1 VSLDFAVAI
10 LAYALHCGRLDCG
23 WPVPASLAGRA
34 ANLRFVGMVLRFA
47 CHSHDPHRCGP

>member
-1 VSLDFAVAI
+1 LDFAVAI